1 MDNQPRRGESCA
13 IVSVILGITSCI
25 LAILTYLFW
34 QQAAIY
40 FYLSIP
46 AFVLGVLGIIFAF
59 VSVAK
64 GNWSNLLISGIILS
78 WVGVLSSVAL
88 LAITSGW
95 LRKLLLK
102 LHYH

>member
-1 MDNQPRRGESCA
+1 MENQPRRGESCA
-13 IVSVILGITSCI
+13 IVSVILGITSCVFV
-25 LAILTYLFW
+25 ILTYLFGKSSHL
-34 QQAAIY
+34 

-95 LRKLLLK
+95 LGKLLLK